1 MRLIDFDKEFMNYTS
16 KWVKKNASRFRN
28 ADEIEAHMPEM
39 YMEWLNQPAEWL
51 DGEKPGMY
59 FSQFSDARELTDWF
73 VEYET
78 NGVSVPDQLLERIVD
93 LGEDAVAPLM
103 EVAQDEGRDTHIR
116 VTAVNMLLQLGT
128 DKPMDFC
135 LDVIDRR
142 EEDDDLADA
151 CAELLE
157 ALNLAAVR
165 PILERMDGA
174 SDQAMETYLDLLSN
188 FPGDERVFE
197 YTLSGFK
204 NRPEKRALY
213 ASYLAKLG
221 DSRAE
226 PVLRQALT
234 LSDLTY
240 LDYLEIVNAIE
251 ELGGEEVPSNLRS
264 FDGDPYFESMKRL

>member
-1 MRLIDFDKEFMNYTS
+1 MRLIDFDREFMNYTTQ
-16 KWVKKNASRFRN
+16 WVKKNASRFRN
-28 ADEIEAHMPEM
+28 EDEIEAHMPEM
-39 YMEWLNQPAEWL
+39 YMEWLNLPAQWL

-59 FSQFSDARELTDWF
+59 FARFDNARELVDWF
-73 VEYET
+73 VEY
-78 NGVSVPDQLLERIVD
+78 GQGDVPVPDQLLERIVE
-93 LGEDAVAPLM
+93 LGESAVSPLM
-103 EVAQDEGRDTHIR
+103 DVARDDGYDTHIR

-128 DKPMDFC
+128 DRPMDFC

-142 EEDDDLADA
+142 EENDDLADA

-165 PILERMDGA
+165 PILDRMDGA
-174 SDQAMETYLDLLSN
+174 SDAAMETYIDLLSN

-221 DSRAE
+221 DIRAE
-226 PVLRQALT
+226 PVLRQALNWT
-234 LSDLTY
+234 DLTY

-251 ELGGEEVPSNLRS
+251 ELGGDEVPSNYRT